1 MRATVDCLS
10 TTFSKGNVFFSRA
23 TGDVFPNL
31 HGQSAFPKA
40 WCFPKTLLEP
50 LRGFIGLWVFLR
62 RVCFRI
68 WDIRIPETSY
78 VLSRESVFQLR
89 HRSHVRIP
97 PKPRTARFRL
107 NAPFAATYPLERNT
121 RFARDCRP
129 FFNKI
134 LREGRFAR
142 DCRPFFNNIPK
153 RQRFARDR
161 RRFSQPTRPIG
172 PSKSMVLSQN
182 TRGTFKGFHWT
193 LGFLTA
199 CVFSNFGYGLPREDT
214 YCLASEYSK

>member
-1 MRATVDCLS
+1 MFPNAWRGLCLCFGPNGS
-10 TTFSKGNVFFSRA
+10 EKGCLLLRLLLLCVLSSSLFLWSQVLSSGALQSNVKCCQRWHHVCAPSISCTPHSGPHTLARKR
-23 TGDVFPNL
+23 FPNL

-40 WCFPKTLLEP
+40 WCFPKTLVEP

-153 RQRFARDR
+153 R
-161 RRFSQPTRPIG
+161 
-172 PSKSMVLSQN
+172 
-182 TRGTFKGFHWT
+182 
-193 LGFLTA
+193 
-199 CVFSNFGYGLPREDT
+199 
-214 YCLASEYSK
+214 

>member
-1 MRATVDCLS
+1 MDFG
-10 TTFSKGNVFFSRA
+10 FSYGVCVFELWIR
-23 TGDVFPNL
+23 T
-31 HGQSAFPKA
+31 PK
-40 WCFPKTLLEP
+40 
-50 LRGFIGLWVFLR
+50 RG
-62 RVCFRI
+62 
-68 WDIRIPETSY
+68 Y

-161 RRFSQPTRPIG
+161 RRFSKPTRPIG
-172 PSKSMVLSQN
+172 LSQSMVLSQN

-199 CVFSNFGYGLPREDT
+199 CVFSNLGYTDSRDKLRIVWGVRIPIT
-214 YCLASEYSK
+214 TPLARPYSTETAHGAFSAQRAGRGDVPLRKKYAFCARLSTVFQHNSP